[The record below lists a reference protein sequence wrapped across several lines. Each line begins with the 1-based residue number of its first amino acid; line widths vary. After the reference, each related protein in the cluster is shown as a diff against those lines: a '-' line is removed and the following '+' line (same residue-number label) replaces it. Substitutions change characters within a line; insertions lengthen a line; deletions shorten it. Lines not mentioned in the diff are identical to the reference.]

1 MPTFRRASAGKSPTL
16 VTLLARCP
24 NCGVEV
30 DEAAEDRCPSCSL
43 PLKVVCSNCGEKVP
57 ADAEECPACE
67 ASLTH
72 AVDTL

>member
-1 MPTFRRASAGKSPTL
+1 

-30 DEAAEDRCPSCSL
+30 DEAAEDRCPSCSV

-57 ADAEECPACE
+57 ADAEECPACD

>member
-1 MPTFRRASAGKSPTL
+1 
-16 VTLLARCP
+16 
-24 NCGVEV
+24 V

-57 ADAEECPACE
+57 ADAEECPACD